1 MIRKKGSLKFIGKAI
16 TRMNINVLTIFPE
29 IFEILNSG
37 VISKAMKKD
46 ILSIKALDIRKNT
59 TNKHKNVDSKP
70 YGGGEGMVT
79 VSYTHLRAH
88 ET

>member
-1 MIRKKGSLKFIGKAI
+1 MIRKKESLKFIGKAI

-46 ILSIKALDIRKNT
+46 ILSIKPLNKRKNA
-59 TNKHKNVDSKP
+59 TNQGRLVQGNKNDL
-70 YGGGEGMVT
+70 T
-79 VSYTHLRAH
+79 I
-88 ET
+88 

>member
-1 MIRKKGSLKFIGKAI
+1 
-16 TRMNINVLTIFPE
+16 MNINVLTIFPE

-46 ILSIKALDIRKNT
+46 TVNQSFGYKKNA

-70 YGGGEGMVT
+70 
-79 VSYTHLRAH
+79 
-88 ET
+88 